1 MKTKQKNI
9 EIKLDKVVTLIARFG
24 DYGNPDAMF
33 FHLMDGRYG
42 FEWSP
47 TKNSITKLIT
57 TLQKVEGM
65 MTDNTNKV

>member
-47 TKNSITKLIT
+47 TKKSITKLIA

-65 MTDNTNKV
+65 MTDKTNKA